1 MTPAEQVKIWADAY
15 YNGTPMVDDATY
27 DAFCKANNLE
37 AGLQGDELKSSRE
50 LKYKHDLT
58 TGTLAKA
65 EDLEDERFDHW
76 QNRIKGEAVNL
87 ELKVD
92 GSGLELV
99 FEDGHLKQAITRGN
113 GFEGLDRTATVKEI
127 LKADRTNGCSKW
139 PLERNGKQFTGS
151 VRGEMVMYKEDFEQN
166 FADQYANGRNLVAGM
181 MNRKFSDMTAGD
193 KASLQ
198 YIHFIAYDA
207 LDKDTDFITQTQL
220 MNWLEQYFEVPNW
233 KTIKTVDK
241 AVISEW
247 RDNVRN
253 MAYDCDGIVIK
264 ADIIDRADRQ
274 ERTPS
279 RDIAVKPANFMAVSV
294 VRDIVWEQ
302 SGSYLSPVAVI
313 DPTKILGVT
322 VTRVSLA
329 NINVMKNLGV
339 EIGKTVSVTRRGDVI
354 PHIMAVL
361 D

>member
-1 MTPAEQVKIWADAY
+1 MTPAEQVEIWANAY

-37 AGLQGDELKSSRE
+37 AGLQGDELKGNRE
-50 LKYKHDLT
+50 PKFKHGLT

-65 EDLEDERFDHW
+65 EDLEDERFDRW
-76 QNRIKGEAVNL
+76 QNRIKSEAINL

-99 FEDGHLKQAITRGN
+99 FEDGYLKQAITRGN
-113 GFEGLDRTATVKEI
+113 GFEGLDRTDTVKEI
-127 LKADRTNGCSKW
+127 LKADKNNGYSKW

-181 MNRKFSDMTAGD
+181 MNRKFSDMTAED
-193 KASLQ
+193 KANLQ

-220 MNWLEQYFEVPNW
+220 MDWLEQYFEVPNW
-233 KTIKTVDK
+233 KTIKTVNK
-241 AVISEW
+241 SIISEW

-279 RDIAVKPANFMAVSV
+279 RDIAVKPALEVAVSK
-294 VRDIVWEQ
+294 VRKIAWDQ
-302 SGSYLSPVAVI
+302 SGSYLAPVAEI
-313 DPTKILGVT
+313 DPVQLEGTT
-322 VTRVSLA
+322 VTRASLSNL
-329 NINVMKNLGV
+329 NIMKKLGIEV
-339 EIGKTVSVTRRGDVI
+339 GKTVSIVKRGLII
-354 PHIMAVL
+354 PYVQAVL

>member
-1 MTPAEQVKIWADAY
+1 MTPAEQVKLWADAY
-15 YNGTPMVDDATY
+15 YNGTPIVDDVIY

-37 AGLQGDELKSSRE
+37 AGLQGDELKGNRE
-50 LKYKHDLT
+50 PKYKHSLT

-65 EDLEDERFDHW
+65 EDLEDERFGRW

-113 GFEGLDRTATVKEI
+113 GFEGLDRTDTVEEI
-127 LKADRTNGCSKW
+127 LKADKNNGCSKW

-166 FADQYANGRNLVAGM
+166 FADKYANGRNLVAGM
-181 MNRKFSDMTAGD
+181 MNRKFADMSAEN

-198 YIHFIAYDA
+198 FIHFVAYDA
-207 LDKDTDFITQTQL
+207 MDKNGDFTTQTEL
-220 MNWLEQYFEVPNW
+220 MRWLEGFFEVPNW

-241 AVISEW
+241 SVISEW

-279 RDIAVKPANFMAVSV
+279 RDIAIKPALQVAVSK
-294 VRDIVWEQ
+294 VRKIAWDQ
-302 SGSYLSPVAVI
+302 SGSYLAPVAEI
-313 DPTKILGVT
+313 DPVQLEGTT
-322 VTRVSLA
+322 VTRASLS
-329 NINVMKNLGV
+329 NLNVMKKLGI
-339 EIGKTVSVTRRGDVI
+339 EIGKTVSISKKGMII
-354 PHIMAVL
+354 PQIQAVL

>member
-1 MTPAEQVKIWADAY
+1 MTPAEQVEIWANAY

-37 AGLQGDELKSSRE
+37 AGLQGDELKGNRE
-50 LKYKHDLT
+50 PKFKHDLT

-65 EDLEDERFDHW
+65 EDLEDERFDKW
-76 QNRIKGEAVNL
+76 LKRIANEAVNL
-87 ELKVD
+87 SMKVD
-92 GSGLELV
+92 GSGFELV
-99 FEDGHLKQAITRGN
+99 IVDGHLERAITRGN
-113 GFEGLDRTATVKEI
+113 GFEGLDRTDTAKEI
-127 LKADRTNGCSKW
+127 CKYNGLAA
-139 PLERNGKQFTGS
+139 PIVRNGKPYTGS
-151 VRGEMVMYKEDFEQN
+151 VRGEMVMYKKDFENN

-181 MNRKFSDMTAGD
+181 MNRKFSDMTAED
-193 KASLQ
+193 KLNLQ

-220 MNWLEQYFEVPNW
+220 MGWLEQYFEVPNW
-233 KTIKTVDK
+233 KTIKAVDK

-264 ADIIDRADRQ
+264 ADIIDRTDRQ

-279 RDIAVKPANFMAVSV
+279 RDIAVKPELQVAVSK
-294 VRDIVWEQ
+294 VRKIAWDQ
-302 SGSYLSPVAVI
+302 SGSYLAPVAEI
-313 DPTKILGVT
+313 DPVQLEGTT
-322 VTRVSLA
+322 VTRASLSNL
-329 NINVMKNLGV
+329 NIMKKLGIEV
-339 EIGKTVSVTRRGDVI
+339 GKTVSIVKGGLII
-354 PHIMAVL
+354 PKIIQVL

>member
-37 AGLQGDELKSSRE
+37 AGLQGDELKSNRE
-50 LKYKHDLT
+50 PKLKHDLT

-65 EDLEDERFDHW
+65 EDLNDERFDRW
-76 QNRIKGEAVNL
+76 QNRIGNTAVNISM
-87 ELKVD
+87 KID
-92 GSGLELV
+92 GSGLEIV
-99 FEDGHLKQAITRGN
+99 FINGHLEKAITRGN
-113 GFEGLDRTATVKEI
+113 RFEGLDRTETVKEI
-127 LKADRTNGCSKW
+127 YKYNGLADQIV
-139 PLERNGKQFTGS
+139 RNGKPYTGS
-151 VRGEMVMYKEDFEQN
+151 VRGEMVMYKKDFENN

-181 MNRKFSDMTAGD
+181 MNRKFSDMTAED
-193 KASLQ
+193 KSNLQ
-198 YIHFIAYDA
+198 YVHFIAYDA

-220 MNWLEQYFEVPNW
+220 MGWLEQYFEVPNW

-264 ADIIDRADRQ
+264 ADIIDRTDRQ

-279 RDIAVKPANFMAVSV
+279 RDIAVKPTLQVAISK
-294 VRDIVWEQ
+294 VRRIAWDQ
-302 SGSYLSPVAVI
+302 SGSYLAPVAEI
-313 DPTKILGVT
+313 DPVQLEGTT
-322 VTRVSLA
+322 VTRASLS
-329 NINVMKNLGV
+329 NLNVMKKLGI
-339 EIGKTVSVTRRGDVI
+339 EIGKTVSISKKGMII
-354 PHIMAVL
+354 PQIQAVL

>member
-1 MTPAEQVKIWADAY
+1 MTPAEQVKLWADAY
-15 YNGTPMVDDATY
+15 YNGTPIVDDVIY

-37 AGLQGDELKSSRE
+37 AGLQGDELKGNRE
-50 LKYKHDLT
+50 PKYKHSLT

-65 EDLEDERFDHW
+65 EDLEDERFDRW

-113 GFEGLDRTATVKEI
+113 GFEGLDRTDTVEEI
-127 LKADRTNGCSKW
+127 LKADKNNGCSKW

-166 FADQYANGRNLVAGM
+166 FADKYANGRNLVAGM
-181 MNRKFSDMTAGD
+181 MNRKFADMSAEN

-198 YIHFIAYDA
+198 FIHFVAYDA
-207 LDKDTDFITQTQL
+207 MDKNGDFTTQTEL
-220 MNWLEQYFEVPNW
+220 MRWLEGFFEVPSW
-233 KTIKTVDK
+233 ETIPAVDK
-241 AVISEW
+241 NRISEW
-247 RDNVRN
+247 RDKVRM
-253 MAYDCDGIVIK
+253 MAYDCDGVVVK

-279 RDIAVKPANFMAVSV
+279 RDIAIKPALQVAVSK
-294 VRDIVWEQ
+294 VRKIAWDQ
-302 SGSYLSPVAVI
+302 SGSYLAPVAEI
-313 DPTKILGVT
+313 DPVQLEGTT
-322 VTRVSLA
+322 VTRASLS
-329 NINVMKNLGV
+329 NLNVMKKLGIEV
-339 EIGKTVSVTRRGDVI
+339 GKTVSIVKGGLII
-354 PHIMAVL
+354 PKIIQVL

>member
-1 MTPAEQVKIWADAY
+1 MTPAEQVEIWANAY

-37 AGLQGDELKSSRE
+37 AGLQGDELKGNRE
-50 LKYKHDLT
+50 PKYKHNLT

-65 EDLEDERFDHW
+65 EDLEDERFDRW
-76 QNRIKGEAVNL
+76 QNRIKSEAINL

-99 FEDGHLKQAITRGN
+99 FEDGYLKQAITRGN
-113 GFEGLDRTATVKEI
+113 GFEGLDRTDTVKEI
-127 LKADRTNGCSKW
+127 LNADKNNGYSKW

-151 VRGEMVMYKEDFEQN
+151 VRGEMVMYKKDFENN

-181 MNRKFSDMTAGD
+181 MNRKFSDMTAED
-193 KASLQ
+193 KANLQ

-220 MNWLEQYFEVPNW
+220 MDWLEQYFEVPNW
-233 KTIKTVDK
+233 KTIKTVNK
-241 AVISEW
+241 SIISEW

-279 RDIAVKPANFMAVSV
+279 RDIAVKPALEVAVSK
-294 VRDIVWEQ
+294 VRKIAWDQ
-302 SGSYLSPVAVI
+302 SGSYLAPVAEI
-313 DPTKILGVT
+313 DPVQLEGTT
-322 VTRVSLA
+322 VTRASLSNL
-329 NINVMKNLGV
+329 NIMKKLGI
-339 EIGKTVSVTRRGDVI
+339 EIGKTVSIVKRGLII
-354 PHIMAVL
+354 PYVQAVL

>member
-1 MTPAEQVKIWADAY
+1 MTPAEQVKLWADAY
-15 YNGTPMVDDATY
+15 YNGTPIVDDVIY

-37 AGLQGDELKSSRE
+37 AGLQGDELKGNRE
-50 LKYKHDLT
+50 PKYKHNLT

-65 EDLEDERFDHW
+65 EDLEDERFDRW

-113 GFEGLDRTATVKEI
+113 GFEGLDRTDTVEEI
-127 LKADRTNGCSKW
+127 LKADKNNGCSKW

-166 FADQYANGRNLVAGM
+166 FADKYANGRNLVAGM
-181 MNRKFSDMTAGD
+181 MNRKFADMSAEN

-198 YIHFIAYDA
+198 FIHFVAYDA
-207 LDKDTDFITQTQL
+207 MDKNGDFTTQTEL
-220 MNWLEQYFEVPNW
+220 MRWLEGFFEVPSW
-233 KTIKTVDK
+233 ETIPAVDK
-241 AVISEW
+241 NRISEW
-247 RDNVRN
+247 RDKVRM
-253 MAYDCDGIVIK
+253 MAYDCDGVVVK

-279 RDIAVKPANFMAVSV
+279 RDIAIKPALQVAVSK
-294 VRDIVWEQ
+294 VRKIAWDQ
-302 SGSYLSPVAVI
+302 SGSYLAPVAEI
-313 DPTKILGVT
+313 DPVQLEGTT
-322 VTRVSLA
+322 VTRASLS
-329 NINVMKNLGV
+329 NLNVMKKLGIEV
-339 EIGKTVSVTRRGDVI
+339 GKTVSIVKGGLII
-354 PHIMAVL
+354 PKIIQVL

>member
-50 LKYKHDLT
+50 PKLKHDLT

-65 EDLEDERFDHW
+65 EDLNDERFDRW
-76 QNRIKGEAVNL
+76 QNRIGNTAVNIGM
-87 ELKVD
+87 KID
-92 GSGLELV
+92 GSGLEIV
-99 FEDGHLKQAITRGN
+99 FVNGHLEKAITRGN
-113 GFEGLDRTATVKEI
+113 GFEGLDRTETVKEI
-127 LKADRTNGCSKW
+127 YKYNGLADQIV
-139 PLERNGKQFTGS
+139 RNGKPYTGS
-151 VRGEMVMYKEDFEQN
+151 VRGEMVMYKKDFENN

-181 MNRKFSDMTAGD
+181 MNRKFSDMTARD
-193 KASLQ
+193 KANLQ

-207 LDKDTDFITQTQL
+207 LDKDNDFITQTQL
-220 MNWLEQYFEVPNW
+220 MGWLEQYFEVPNW
-233 KTIKTVDK
+233 KTIKTIDK

-279 RDIAVKPANFMAVSV
+279 RDIAVKPALQVAVSK
-294 VRDIVWEQ
+294 VRKIAWDQ
-302 SGSYLSPVAVI
+302 SGSYLAPVAEI
-313 DPTKILGVT
+313 DPVQLEGTT
-322 VTRVSLA
+322 VTRASLS
-329 NINVMKNLGV
+329 NLNVMKKLGI
-339 EIGKTVSVTRRGDVI
+339 EIGKTVSIVKGGLIVPKI
-354 PHIMAVL
+354 IQVL

>member
-1 MTPAEQVKIWADAY
+1 MTPAEQIEIWANAY

-37 AGLQGDELKSSRE
+37 AGLQGDELKGNRE
-50 LKYKHDLT
+50 PKYKHDLT

-65 EDLEDERFDHW
+65 EDLEDERFDRW
-76 QNRIKGEAVNL
+76 QGRIKGEAVNISM
-87 ELKVD
+87 KVD

-99 FEDGHLKQAITRGN
+99 FEDGHLERAITRGN
-113 GFEGLDRTATVKEI
+113 GFEGLDRTDTVKEI
-127 LKADRTNGCSKW
+127 CKYNGLAA
-139 PLERNGKQFTGS
+139 PVVRNGKLYTGS
-151 VRGEMVMYKEDFEQN
+151 IRGEMVMYKKDFESN

-181 MNRKFSDMTAGD
+181 MNRKFSDMTAED
-193 KASLQ
+193 KSNLQ
-198 YIHFIAYDA
+198 YVHFIAYDA
-207 LDKDTDFITQTQL
+207 LDKNGDFATQTQL
-220 MNWLEQYFEVPNW
+220 MDWLEGFFEVPSW
-233 KTIKTVDK
+233 ETIPAVDK
-241 AVISEW
+241 NRISEW
-247 RDNVRN
+247 RDKVRM
-253 MAYDCDGIVIK
+253 MAYDCDGVVIK
-264 ADIIDRADRQ
+264 ADVIDRADRQ

-279 RDIAVKPANFMAVSV
+279 RDIAVKPANVVAVSV
-294 VRDIVWEQ
+294 VRDIVWDQ

-329 NINVMKNLGV
+329 NLNVMKNLGI

>member
-1 MTPAEQVKIWADAY
+1 MFDEIVSIEEIPAEQCY
-15 YNGTPMVDDATY
+15 
-27 DAFCKANNLE
+27 
-37 AGLQGDELKSSRE
+37 EL
-50 LKYKHDLT
+50 T
-58 TGTLAKA
+58 
-65 EDLEDERFDHW
+65 
-76 QNRIKGEAVNL
+76 
-87 ELKVD
+87 VD
-92 GSGLELV
+92 GNHNFYCNDILKHNCGLEFV
-99 FEDGHLKQAITRGN
+99 IVDGHLEKAITRGN
-113 GFEGLDRTATVKEI
+113 GFEGLDRTETVKEI
-127 LKADRTNGCSKW
+127 YKYNGLADQIV
-139 PLERNGKQFTGS
+139 RNGKPYTGS
-151 VRGEMVMYKEDFEQN
+151 VRGEMVMYKKDFENN

-181 MNRKFSDMTAGD
+181 MNRKFSDMTAED
-193 KASLQ
+193 KLNLQ

-220 MNWLEQYFEVPNW
+220 MGWLEQYFEVPNW

-241 AVISEW
+241 SVISEW

-264 ADIIDRADRQ
+264 ADIIDRTDRQ

-294 VRDIVWEQ
+294 VRDIVWDQ

-329 NINVMKNLGV
+329 NINIMKSLGV

>member
-1 MTPAEQVKIWADAY
+1 MTPAEQVEIWANAY

-37 AGLQGDELKSSRE
+37 AGLQGDELKGNRE
-50 LKYKHDLT
+50 PKYKHNLT

-65 EDLEDERFDHW
+65 EDLEDERFGRW

-99 FEDGHLKQAITRGN
+99 FEDGYLKQAITRGN

-127 LKADRTNGCSKW
+127 LKADKNNGCSKW

-166 FADQYANGRNLVAGM
+166 FADKYANGRNLVAGM
-181 MNRKFSDMTAGD
+181 MNRKFADMSAEN

-198 YIHFIAYDA
+198 FIHFVAYDA
-207 LDKDTDFITQTQL
+207 MDKNGDFTTQTEL
-220 MNWLEQYFEVPNW
+220 MRWLEGFFEVPNW

-241 AVISEW
+241 SVISEW

-279 RDIAVKPANFMAVSV
+279 RDIAIKPALQVAVSK
-294 VRDIVWEQ
+294 VRKIAWDQ
-302 SGSYLSPVAVI
+302 SGSYLAPVAEI
-313 DPTKILGVT
+313 DPVQLEGTT
-322 VTRVSLA
+322 VTRASLS
-329 NINVMKNLGV
+329 NLNVMKKLGI
-339 EIGKTVSVTRRGDVI
+339 EIGKTVSIVKGGLII
-354 PHIMAVL
+354 PKIIQVL

>member
-50 LKYKHDLT
+50 PKFKHDLT

-65 EDLEDERFDHW
+65 EDLNDERFDRW
-76 QNRIKGEAVNL
+76 QNRIGNTAVNISM
-87 ELKVD
+87 KID
-92 GSGLELV
+92 GSSQELV
-99 FEDGHLKQAITRGN
+99 FIDGRLERAITRGN
-113 GFEGLDRTATVKEI
+113 GFEGVDRTETVKEI
-127 LKADRTNGCSKW
+127 YKYNGLADQII
-139 PLERNGKQFTGS
+139 RNGKPYTGS
-151 VRGEMVMYKEDFEQN
+151 VRGEMVMYKKDFENN

>member
-15 YNGTPMVDDATY
+15 YNGTSMVDDATY

-50 LKYKHDLT
+50 PKLKHDLT

-65 EDLEDERFDHW
+65 EDLNDERFDRW
-76 QNRIKGEAVNL
+76 QNRIGNTAVNISM
-87 ELKVD
+87 KID
-92 GSGLELV
+92 GSSQELV
-99 FEDGHLKQAITRGN
+99 FIDGRLERAITRGN
-113 GFEGLDRTATVKEI
+113 GFEGVDRTETVKEI
-127 LKADRTNGCSKW
+127 YKYNGLADQIV
-139 PLERNGKQFTGS
+139 RNGKPYTGS
-151 VRGEMVMYKEDFEQN
+151 VRGEMVMYKKDFENN

-207 LDKDTDFITQTQL
+207 LDKDTDFSTQTQL

-279 RDIAVKPANFMAVSV
+279 RDIAVKPALQVAISK
-294 VRDIVWEQ
+294 VRKIAWDQ
-302 SGSYLSPVAVI
+302 SGSYLAPVAEI
-313 DPTKILGVT
+313 DPVQLEGTT
-322 VTRVSLA
+322 VTRASLS
-329 NINVMKNLGV
+329 NLNVMKKLGI
-339 EIGKTVSVTRRGDVI
+339 EIGKTVSISKKGMVI
-354 PHIMAVL
+354 PQIQAVL

>member
-1 MTPAEQVKIWADAY
+1 MTPAEQVEIWANAY

-37 AGLQGDELKSSRE
+37 AGLQGDELKGNRE
-50 LKYKHDLT
+50 PKYKHDLT

-65 EDLEDERFDHW
+65 EDLEDERFDRW
-76 QNRIKGEAVNL
+76 QNRIKGEAINL

-99 FEDGHLKQAITRGN
+99 FEDGYLKQAITRGN
-113 GFEGLDRTATVKEI
+113 GFEGLDRTDTVKEI
-127 LKADRTNGCSKW
+127 LKADKNNGYSKW

-151 VRGEMVMYKEDFEQN
+151 VRGEMVMYKKDFENN

-181 MNRKFSDMTAGD
+181 MNRKFSDMTAED
-193 KASLQ
+193 KANLQ

-207 LDKDTDFITQTQL
+207 LDKDTDFITQTEL
-220 MNWLEQYFEVPNW
+220 MRWLEQYFEVPNW
-233 KTIKTVDK
+233 KTIKTVNK
-241 AVISEW
+241 SIISEW

-279 RDIAVKPANFMAVSV
+279 RDIAVKPALEVAVSK
-294 VRDIVWEQ
+294 VRKIAWDQ
-302 SGSYLSPVAVI
+302 SGSYLAPVAEI
-313 DPTKILGVT
+313 DPVQLEGTT
-322 VTRVSLA
+322 VTRASLSNL
-329 NINVMKNLGV
+329 NIMKKLGIEV
-339 EIGKTVSVTRRGDVI
+339 GKTVSIVKRGLII
-354 PHIMAVL
+354 PYVQAVL